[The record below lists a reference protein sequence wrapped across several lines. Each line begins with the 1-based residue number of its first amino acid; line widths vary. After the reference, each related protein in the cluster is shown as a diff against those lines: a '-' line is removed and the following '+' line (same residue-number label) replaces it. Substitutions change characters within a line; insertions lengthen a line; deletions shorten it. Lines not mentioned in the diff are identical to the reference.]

1 MLSFVVRDLSVC
13 MLPSFSSKDARVAF
27 SDLCRHKSVRFCWVP
42 SHVGIH
48 GNELADREAKIA
60 AHSADITFD
69 NLPPSNLKGPVRP

>member
-1 MLSFVVRDLSVC
+1 MLSFVVRELSVC

-48 GNELADREAKIA
+48 GNELAD
-60 AHSADITFD
+60 S
-69 NLPPSNLKGPVRP
+69 